1 MALLPL
7 ESSMS
12 TPANL
17 VSIRNAYDDLQ
28 RRTLAGIACDFA
40 RLVYLASTRDYNSG
54 VYHHEGLAARFG
66 QEQAREALEAC
77 HRDVFSRLVSLP
89 LEELVT
95 ELEVYVRLSHEAP
108 AGFIHAWME
117 LEPYRISV
125 PMEVDSTVVQLFL
138 SNIRLALEVLRFR
151 QEKTQACQPASS
163 LQPLLGR

>member
-1 MALLPL
+1 MGDSRSWFGFALRCSAIPRAG
-7 ESSMS
+7 SPRR
-12 TPANL
+12 PA
-17 VSIRNAYDDLQ
+17 
-28 RRTLAGIACDFA
+28 
-40 RLVYLASTRDYNSG
+40 
-54 VYHHEGLAARFG
+54 
-66 QEQAREALEAC
+66 
-77 HRDVFSRLVSLP
+77 SRLVSLP

-95 ELEVYVRLSHEAP
+95 ELEAYVRVSHEAP